1 MFADLFRAFRAGQ
14 ELANAETWKKRQV
27 LVNALVALLTA
38 GMALAAA
45 FGHPLN
51 LDAQG
56 VQAIAAAVAALVG
69 LFNGA
74 ATVAT
79 TSRIGLPRKADDPPG
94 PGSDGGDPLRLD
106 PADPDVFG
114 AGHRG

>member
-1 MFADLFRAFRAGQ
+1 MFGDLFRAFRAGQ

-27 LVNALVALLTA
+27 LVNAMVAILTA
-38 GMALAAA
+38 VVALAAA

-56 VQAIAAAVAALVG
+56 VQAIAASVAALVG

-79 TSRIGLPRKADDPPG
+79 TSRVGLPPAADDPPG
-94 PGSDGGDPLRLD
+94 PGSDGGDPVRLD
-106 PADPDVFG
+106 PANPDVFG
-114 AGHRG
+114 TGNRG